1 MPESQVSALKQ
12 NVHRRQAH
20 LPHLHLYFILE
31 LCVILSTEH
40 MEQRMQ
46 QENVQGINHSVST
59 YLYSYS
65 TIYV

>member
-20 LPHLHLYFILE
+20 LPSPHTAFTPSYFILG
-31 LCVILSTEH
+31 LVSSINEH

-46 QENVQGINHSVST
+46 QENERV
-59 YLYSYS
+59 
-65 TIYV
+65 

>member
-20 LPHLHLYFILE
+20 LPSPHTAFTPPPPYFILG
-31 LCVILSTEH
+31 LVSSINEH

-46 QENVQGINHSVST
+46 QENERV
-59 YLYSYS
+59 
-65 TIYV
+65 

>member
-20 LPHLHLYFILE
+20 LPSPHTTFTPPPPYFILG
-31 LCVILSTEH
+31 LVSSINEH

-46 QENVQGINHSVST
+46 QENERV
-59 YLYSYS
+59 
-65 TIYV
+65 